1 MVSPPAARRGLE
13 YPAMERALNECEVS
27 EETREKVRSLM
38 QDPEVVALY
47 RLRRF
52 ALGKSP
58 NWKMIEQDF
67 FEMIANV
74 AGDPPA
80 LVKKQLRLSCQF
92 LGEEL
97 IPSASEVACRLLG
110 VDQSQAGVDP
120 RSGEGRL
127 LKLVNGIEVRAADI
141 EWKREDGVYVGTP
154 YKEFGASIYHQE
166 FVSQLDKEKVRISL
180 VGQHLYVGSKGLRAA
195 DWLIQEF
202 GLIPKEHVTPV
213 SWRQMMRR
221 GLGLSLSVSLVGVV
235 LKVGIQDRP
244 GELGNLARALP
255 CCALENFHRLA
266 KELLP
271 LPMPIMTDEELAF
284 EAAVK
289 EVLCGRLDVTSESW
303 RKLNSEAKE
312 IGVKAW
318 TWLQCFVI
326 NHLYCHGAGG
336 RMLSECMLHAKE
348 PTASQ
353 ERSIKRLDSLSKKWI
368 EEDKEDAIRADTW
381 EKLSE
386 TLGDMYTG
394 PNVGKSYP
402 LTLEAILPT
411 TPGASEAA
419 RIPLSEVVSD
429 SVKEYVDDPSLLRI
443 PDEELIGP
451 RTSALVQVTSQE
463 EWDKIVSHLVD
474 AGMLEREVEAETGRD
489 PQVSRGASS

>member
-1 MVSPPAARRGLE
+1 M
-13 YPAMERALNECEVS
+13 
-27 EETREKVRSLM
+27 
-38 QDPEVVALY
+38 
-47 RLRRF
+47 
-52 ALGKSP
+52 
-58 NWKMIEQDF
+58 
-67 FEMIANV
+67 
-74 AGDPPA
+74 
-80 LVKKQLRLSCQF
+80 
-92 LGEEL
+92 
-97 IPSASEVACRLLG
+97 RLLG

-154 YKEFGASIYHQE
+154 HKEFGASIYHQE

-180 VGQHLYVGSKGLRAA
+180 VGQHLYVGSKDLRAA

-318 TWLQCFVI
+318 TWLQ
-326 NHLYCHGAGG
+326 
-336 RMLSECMLHAKE
+336 
-348 PTASQ
+348 
-353 ERSIKRLDSLSKKWI
+353 
-368 EEDKEDAIRADTW
+368 
-381 EKLSE
+381 
-386 TLGDMYTG
+386 
-394 PNVGKSYP
+394 
-402 LTLEAILPT
+402 
-411 TPGASEAA
+411 
-419 RIPLSEVVSD
+419 
-429 SVKEYVDDPSLLRI
+429 
-443 PDEELIGP
+443 
-451 RTSALVQVTSQE
+451 
-463 EWDKIVSHLVD
+463 
-474 AGMLEREVEAETGRD
+474 
-489 PQVSRGASS
+489 